1 MSKKYNI
8 TNPVYYDLKEHNL
21 INDKNL
27 FVLFPTTRDKKINVL
42 KDKKSD
48 IIFLEKKFF
57 SKKKYVEKP
66 DKAYQKVFNDKR
78 TFYFNDDDKRRY
90 NQFKKIIKSKEILDF
105 GCGWGGF
112 LYLSKNISKSAEGYE
127 IMKSCVNFVKKNRK
141 IKVYSKKN
149 EIKKKF
155 DVIFLFH
162 VLEHIPYQIKLLKY
176 LNSI

>member
-1 MSKKYNI
+1 MF
-8 TNPVYYDLKEHNL
+8 LK
-21 INDKNL
+21 I
-27 FVLFPTTRDKKINVL
+27 KIWYH
-42 KDKKSD
+42 
-48 IIFLEKKFF
+48 FLEKKLV

-78 TFYFNDDDKRRY
+78 TFYFNDDDKRID
-90 NQFKKIIKSKEILDF
+90 NLKLKSKEILDF

-176 LNSI
+176 LNSILKKDGTIIIEVPHAKIL